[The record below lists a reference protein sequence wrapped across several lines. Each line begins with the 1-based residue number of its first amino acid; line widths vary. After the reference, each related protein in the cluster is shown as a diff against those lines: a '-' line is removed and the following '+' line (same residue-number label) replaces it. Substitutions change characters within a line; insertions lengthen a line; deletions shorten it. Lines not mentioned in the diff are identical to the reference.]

1 MTVQVMSPSVRAFG
15 MCVDANALLVCE
27 PLMSAID
34 VLLIPHVPDSFAAL
48 ASLFEAMPHVTS

>member
-1 MTVQVMSPSVRAFG
+1 
-15 MCVDANALLVCE
+15 
-27 PLMSAID
+27 MSAID